1 MPLPCRPSCAWLAAA
16 ALSLHAPGEE
26 LERLQ
31 VELATAENRLA
42 AADALLPL
50 RPLQRRARVV
60 VEQRRRRV
68 DRHEPAGAT
77 GGDNDG
83 EGGSCN
89 EEDEEPSA
97 TVGNQSYS
105 LTQSHKN
112 TSAYTQ
118 ALRTQRVCK
127 CVALF
132 FCLFLTLKLITLI
145 SI

>member
-1 MPLPCRPSCAWLAAA
+1 
-16 ALSLHAPGEE
+16 
-26 LERLQ
+26 
-31 VELATAENRLA
+31 
-42 AADALLPL
+42 LLPL

-68 DRHEPAGAT
+68 DRHEPAGAS

-105 LTQSHKN
+105 HTQSHKN
-112 TSAYTQ
+112 TSAHTQ

-132 FCLFLTLKLITLI
+132 FCLYRIYPGQSPMHAPIKLRPLLAPELIPSPHLHAWLTN
-145 SI
+145 